1 MNTCGVD
8 ETGGCAQPECVCMY
22 VFETVHIAY
31 VKDFNSFPFSLAHEE
46 LMSSKLLAWPAG
58 EKRNLLLISMK

>member
-1 MNTCGVD
+1 M
-8 ETGGCAQPECVCMY
+8 
-22 VFETVHIAY
+22 HIAY

>member
-31 VKDFNSFPFSLAHEE
+31 VKDFNSFPSFLSLHGE
-46 LMSSKLLAWPAG
+46 LMNSETLSWPA
-58 EKRNLLLISMK
+58 RSP